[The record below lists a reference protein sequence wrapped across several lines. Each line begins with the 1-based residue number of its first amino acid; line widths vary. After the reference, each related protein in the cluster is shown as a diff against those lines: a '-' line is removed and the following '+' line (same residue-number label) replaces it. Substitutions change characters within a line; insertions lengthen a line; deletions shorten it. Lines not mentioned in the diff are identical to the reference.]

1 MQKLWYAQPAEK
13 WEDGFPLGNGTLGAM
28 EGGNPVCDN
37 IQLNEESLWSG
48 PYRDRNNREAPK
60 YLNEIRSSLF
70 QGETAR
76 AEELTKFAMTGRP
89 RNETVYQALGT
100 LCVETNHFT
109 YSDYRR
115 ELDLSS
121 AVASVEYDCGG
132 VHYRR
137 EMFVSAPDRVFV
149 LRFTADKPHSISLN
163 SSLFR
168 GGFLDYLRPAETDDP
183 EATCMMGGNGISFCA
198 YQKMR
203 AFGAPVEKISDFLS
217 VRNADEV
224 QIFLS
229 ASTSFRTS
237 GYRVRARKTVEHA
250 MTFSYDNLLKRH
262 ADDYGTYFGRVRL
275 ELGHDSALD
284 SIPTDERLKR
294 LSSGSE
300 DTGLAALYFDFGRY
314 LLISSSRAGTLPAN
328 LQGLWNKD
336 LDPPWGSK
344 YTININTEM
353 NYWPAESC
361 GLPECHMPLFRFL
374 KRMAEHGRETAHA
387 MYHCR
392 GIAAHHNT
400 DIWGDTAP
408 QDLYMPATYWVMSF
422 PWLCTHIWQHYEY
435 TEDVAFLREYW
446 PILHD
451 TALFFIDYLVKDPKG
466 RLVVCPTVSP
476 ENSYIHP
483 ATGQVAHLSAGCT
496 MDSQILRDLFHI
508 CIRSSK
514 ILQTGG
520 ELARKLEKMLPLLPQ
535 TEVHSNGTIR
545 EWPEEY
551 EEVEIGH
558 RHISH
563 LYGLFPSEQITP
575 DGTPELAE
583 AAKKTLERRLSHG
596 GGHTG
601 WSRAWIINFWARL
614 QDGEKAWENLRMLFE
629 RSTLPS
635 LLDNHPPFQIDG
647 NFGATAAIANMLLQ
661 CVEGKLLIL
670 PALPQEWNCGSISGI
685 RAKGNLSLDIKWEN
699 GALTAL
705 SVSSS
710 AEKTVVLC
718 YRNSEQKVDLKVGNN
733 AIPVDLFA

>member
-13 WEDGFPLGNGTLGAM
+13 WEDGFPLGNGALGAM
-28 EGGNPVCDN
+28 AGGNPVCDN

-48 PYRDRNNREAPK
+48 LYRDRNNREAPK
-60 YLNEIRSSLF
+60 YLDEIRSLLF

-89 RNETVYQALGT
+89 RNETVYQTLGT

-109 YSDYRR
+109 YSGYRR

-149 LRFTADKPHSISLN
+149 LRFTADKPHSISMN

-198 YQKMR
+198 YQKMW
-203 AFGAPVEKISDFLS
+203 ASGAPVEKISDFLS

-224 QIFLS
+224 LIFLA

-237 GYRVRARKTVEHA
+237 GYRVRARKTVERA
-250 MTFSYDNLLKRH
+250 MTFSYDHLLKRH

-275 ELGHDSALD
+275 ELEHDKSLD
-284 SIPTDERLKR
+284 ELPTDERLKR
-294 LSSGSE
+294 FSSGSE
-300 DTGLAALYFDFGRY
+300 DNGLTALYFDFGRY
-314 LLISSSRAGTLPAN
+314 LLISSSREGTLPAN

-361 GLPECHMPLFRFL
+361 GLPECHMALFHFI

-435 TEDVAFLREYW
+435 TGDVAFLREYW

-451 TALFFIDYLVKDPKG
+451 AALFFIDYLVKDPKG

-520 ELARKLEKMLPLLPQ
+520 ELARKLETMLPLLPQ

-614 QDGEKAWENLRMLFE
+614 QDGEKAWENIRLLFS

-670 PALPQEWNCGSISGI
+670 PALPKEWSCGSISGI

-699 GALTAL
+699 GELTAL
-705 SVSSS
+705 NVSSS
-710 AEKTVVLC
+710 EEKTVVLR
-718 YRNSEQKVDLKVGNN
+718 YQKSEQKFDLKVGKN
-733 AIPVDLFA
+733 AIPIDVFA